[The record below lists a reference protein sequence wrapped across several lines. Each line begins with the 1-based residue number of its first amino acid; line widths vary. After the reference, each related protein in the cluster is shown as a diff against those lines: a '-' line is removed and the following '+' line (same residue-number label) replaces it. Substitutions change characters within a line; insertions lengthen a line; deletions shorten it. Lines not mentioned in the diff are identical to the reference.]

1 MRSTTTER
9 PPTPAHHTPRTG
21 RRGAISSLR
30 YDLAFAAGVITDAV
44 RRR

>member
-1 MRSTTTER
+1 MRSSTTRETAD
-9 PPTPAHHTPRTG
+9 TGHHAPRTG
-21 RRGAISSLR
+21 RRGALSSLG

>member
-1 MRSTTTER
+1 MRSTTNER

-30 YDLAFAAGVITDAV
+30 YDLAFAARVITDAV